1 MRNLEI
7 MDKQFLKQNL
17 TYFKRGQTVNKNIQI
32 VKEINKKQEIK
43 VLDNNNSKQCNY
55 NLLKKK

>member
-7 MDKQFLKQNL
+7 MDKQFLKRNL
-17 TYFKRGQTVNKNIQI
+17 TCFKRGQTVNKNIQI

-43 VLDNNNSKQCNY
+43 VLDNNNSKQCNS